1 MTTRLLLYEY
11 NDNVWHDIEFTVDPD
26 HLCKSFQISTINKKP
41 RSKTPLKPK
50 APSFEWVFMN
60 TIPDLSYK
68 VLIED
73 TTLDNQL
80 LIMDAYFKLPR
91 LYGAENI
98 TTGEVM
104 DKLGTFQARFV
115 KADKFGW

>member
-1 MTTRLLLYEY
+1 
-11 NDNVWHDIEFTVDPD
+11 
-26 HLCKSFQISTINKKP
+26 
-41 RSKTPLKPK
+41 
-50 APSFEWVFMN
+50 MN